1 MTFDP
6 DLSEERCISVS
17 KAFLDKEPIGVAKEL
32 VKDYTVTA
40 LKDGSAVWSKAIIGN
55 YQRQNIIDL
64 DAAVEADTIS
74 IHITATNGDEDARVF
89 EVRVY

>member
-1 MTFDP
+1 M
-6 DLSEERCISVS
+6 
-17 KAFLDKEPIGVAKEL
+17 AKEL

-40 LKDGSAVWSKAIIGN
+40 LKDGTAVWSRTISGN

-64 DAAVEADTIS
+64 ETAVIADQIN